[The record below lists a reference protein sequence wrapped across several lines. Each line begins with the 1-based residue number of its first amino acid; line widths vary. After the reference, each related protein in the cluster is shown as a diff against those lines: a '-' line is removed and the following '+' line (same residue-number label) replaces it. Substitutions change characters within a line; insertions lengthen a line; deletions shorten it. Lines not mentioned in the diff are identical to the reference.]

1 MVDSNKLRHDV
12 QNEVTLIRAKFGKD
26 LFNIAKVIVFKT
38 KRHRLFAYPY
48 VQSASVLD
56 RLCKWLMQ
64 GMNDIDLSSF
74 TYGGMNV
81 TGFQIVDSDNQTVRN
96 FLSEWEKLDAII
108 FHGAGSRKI
117 SVSTY
122 TLCFITMIFVCVH

>member
-26 LFNIAKVIVFKT
+26 LFNISKVIVFKT